1 MRFQL
6 FQELSQNVF
15 GEFRDYGLDN
25 DQIIVKF
32 HGAGFV
38 ELMFET
44 FNYIKSPID
53 EDLTLVHLALG

>member
-6 FQELSQNVF
+6 FEELSQNVF
-15 GEFRDYGLDN
+15 GEFRDHGLDN
-25 DQIIVKF
+25 DQIVVEF

-44 FNYIKSPID
+44 FNDIESSID